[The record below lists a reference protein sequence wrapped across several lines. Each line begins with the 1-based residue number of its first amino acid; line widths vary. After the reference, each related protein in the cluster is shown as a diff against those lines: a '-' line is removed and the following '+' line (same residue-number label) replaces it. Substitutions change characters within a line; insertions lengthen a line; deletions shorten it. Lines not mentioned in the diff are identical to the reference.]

1 MPLTLRN
8 PHSVLAALRARPGAV
23 RSVSVGPKPGGA
35 WAEVAD
41 ACREAGVRVTAA
53 AGGGGNRGGRRGKGA
68 DDRRT
73 AAGEAVVDEPPCVPP
88 ADLFADVDPN
98 AFALWLALD
107 RVQDPHNLG
116 AVLRAAA
123 FFGVRGAVLTR
134 DQSAPLSAVAVDT
147 ACGGADA
154 VPLARPANLAA
165 ALAAAKDAGLWVL
178 GTTEHAA
185 VSPDDRSDGPPVTT
199 VAEVPRDRPW
209 LLVVGN
215 EERGLR
221 RRTLG
226 LCDHLCRLPP
236 ADPHGPV
243 TSLNVSVAAG
253 AVLAVLGSR
262 GRRTE
267 WE

>member
-1 MPLTLRN
+1 MPHTLRN
-8 PHSVLAALRARPGAV
+8 PHAVLAALRTRPGAV
-23 RSVSVGPKPGGA
+23 RSVSVGPKPGGG
-35 WAEVAD
+35 WAEVVE
-41 ACREAGVRVTAA
+41 ACRDAGVRVGPAPT
-53 AGGGGNRGGRRGKGA
+53 GGGGGRRGGRGKPN

-73 AAGEAVVDEPPCVPP
+73 AAAEAVVDEPPSVPP
-88 ADLFADVDPN
+88 AQFFADADPD
-98 AFALWLALD
+98 AFALYLALD

-116 AVLRAAA
+116 AILRSAA
-123 FFGVRGAVLTR
+123 FFGVRGAVLTK

-154 VPLARPANLAA
+154 VPLCRPSNLAA
-165 ALAAAKDAGLWVL
+165 ALSAAKDAGLWVL
-178 GTTEHAA
+178 GTTEHEESA
-185 VSPDDRSDGPPVTT
+185 DGVPVTT

-221 RRTLG
+221 RRTLS

-253 AVLAVLGSR
+253 AVLAVLG
-262 GRRTE
+262 T
-267 WE
+267 